1 MMRQPTF
8 EYTASPAPTF
18 GGNACVRG
26 TVVSAVL
33 MAVSVDA
40 MVFAAG
46 RPFSKADGGLPCGKN
61 DFDLRSLTECPP
73 SWSCRGGSLHPESQ
87 RTGAVIRRSLGEVL
101 VVSTC
106 QLRAE
111 ANSFLMAGT
120 TSGDHARP
128 AEHDRHAGGTNSTR

>member
-8 EYTASPAPTF
+8 QYTASVAPTF

-46 RPFSKADGGLPCGKN
+46 RGKN

-87 RTGAVIRRSLGEVL
+87 RTGAVIRRSLGEGL

-111 ANSFLMAGT
+111 ANSFLMVGT

-128 AEHDRHAGGTNSTR
+128 AEHGRHAGATNSKR